1 MISTAQKYLL
11 KKLGKVEFEL
21 STASEGLAN
30 YHKLVGLF
38 EGNSLEEL
46 RKSAAD
52 IKQLAIEMELF
63 INSYYGKAE

>member
-1 MISTAQKYLL
+1 VITAAQKYIL
-11 KKLGKVEFEL
+11 KKLDKIEFQL
-21 STASEGLAN
+21 QSTSEGLNN

-52 IKQLAIEMELF
+52 IKQLAVEMELF
-63 INSYYGKAE
+63 INSYYGKVQ